1 MSIIDT
7 KYILAITKRGL
18 FSCCT
23 FLTYWRNH
31 CKDENILFLSQ
42 NLARKKVSKGES
54 WDFQMIDQI
63 QRLRLLRISQ
73 MDLLLLISSKIKYL
87 FSQIASVS
95 WFDIYC
101 CLKGK
106 LKTLE
111 MKGPDKT

>member
-1 MSIIDT
+1 MSIIDP

-18 FSCCT
+18 LFFSFCT

-42 NLARKKVSKGES
+42 NLARKKKKVSKGES
-54 WDFQMIDQI
+54 WDFQIIDQI

-95 WFDIYC
+95 GLTF
-101 CLKGK
+101 
-106 LKTLE
+106 TVV
-111 MKGPDKT
+111 